1 MLFRSLLAS
10 LFIVSTLFSASSQY
24 VGVILEGGYDWLKQ
38 EPSNASKVKVN
49 PVVYGAKVNLGIDGG
64 EDVRTNIFF
73 GLQYFDKDFYE
84 YKTNSGGNGSSNQ
97 FLYSVGFNVVKT
109 YREPRSSVL
118 PYLSGGMDYEF
129 IDLKGYAQDWGQNV
143 GLNFGGGTFF
153 RMSDGLEFQL
163 GAYYKYRM
171 WGNYNLNTAQT
182 QNVELSDHSL
192 NVELGLNFHY

>member
-38 EPSNASKVKVN
+38 EPSKVGNVEIN
-49 PVVYGAKVNLGIDGG
+49 PIVYGAKVNLGIDGG

-73 GLQYFDKDFYE
+73 GLQYFDKDIYE
-84 YKTNSGGNGSSNQ
+84 YKTDGANGRSNQ
-97 FLYSVGFNVVKT
+97 FLYSVGFNIVKT
-109 YREPRSSVL
+109 YSEPRSSVL

-129 IDLKGYAQDWGQNV
+129 IDLKGYAQGWGQNV
-143 GLNFGGGTFF
+143 GFSFGGGTFL
-153 RMSDGLEFQL
+153 RMSDTLEWQL
-163 GAYYKYRM
+163 GTYYKYRM
-171 WGNYNLNTAQT
+171 WGNYNLNTQNT